1 MESYVL
7 IVTNDMLCFTGLK
20 TIVGAL
26 FQSVKKL
33 GDVMILTVFCLSVF
47 ALVGLQLFMGI
58 LRNKCIREPDAE
70 ARAAGVNFSVCDNI
84 TMNYMTNISEY
95 DTYLE
100 MLYSKCSVLHFFIS
114 LYLKGFFSWKK

>member
-1 MESYVL
+1 MQSYVL
-7 IVTNDMLCFTGLK
+7 SVTNGHFCFTGLK

-70 ARAAGVNFSVCDNI
+70 ARAAGVNFSVCNNI
-84 TMNYMTNISEY
+84 TISYLEDTSEY
-95 DTYLE
+95 DTY
-100 MLYSKCSVLHFFIS
+100 F
-114 LYLKGFFSWKK
+114 